1 MLFINSS
8 KQAAEAVDRERQNLA
23 AGIAQ
28 GVPAMDLARSVVS
41 LAEAEGV
48 HSVFQVVDRM
58 KARNSENVDIREYL
72 VSLLVRGADDSW
84 SGRANDARRAQ
95 FDGVREAVQHHLD
108 RLGD

>member
-8 KQAAEAVDRERQNLA
+8 KQAAEAVDRERQNLT